1 MRIGDREIHLA
12 SEPYII
18 AELGVNH
25 DGSRS
30 RAMELVETAHHA
42 GADAVKLQ
50 WFETERL
57 LSSAAR
63 LAQYQ
68 QQAGVDDPFAMLRAL
83 ELGPHE
89 MKTIVESAHGLGLHT
104 IVTVFSLELVGPAD
118 RLPWDAYKVASPD
131 IINRPLIERLMS
143 TGKPLL
149 VSTGATDAEEI
160 QSVTQWLGSYPHV
173 LLQCVSAYP
182 TPDESAALAG
192 ILALSD
198 AAPVPLGYSDHTT
211 ATDTGALA
219 VAAGASILEKHLTLD
234 RSASG
239 PDHATSLEPAQ
250 FAEYVKLARR
260 AHAMLGDRTKR
271 VLAIEQDVRAASRQS
286 LVVTRRLEPGHV
298 IARDDLTIKRPG
310 IGIEPWRMD
319 EIIGR
324 RLARTVEADTPLAAR
339 DLETADPGEAQN
351 TVTSISELG
360 SR

>member
-1 MRIGDREIHLA
+1 MRIGDREIHLG

-25 DGSRS
+25 DGSLS
-30 RAMELVETAHHA
+30 RALELVDAADHA

-50 WFETERL
+50 WFETDRL

-63 LAQYQ
+63 VAQYQ
-68 QQAGVDDPFAMLRAL
+68 QQAGADDPFAMLRGL

-89 MKTIVESAHGLGLHT
+89 MQSIVESAHGLGLHT

-131 IINRPLIERLMS
+131 IINRPLIERLMR
-143 TGKPLL
+143 TGKQLL

-160 QSVTQWLGSYPHV
+160 QSVNQWLGSHPHV
-173 LLQCVSAYP
+173 LMQCVSAYP

-192 ILALSD
+192 IRALADLAS
-198 AAPVPLGYSDHTT
+198 AAFGYSDHTT
-211 ATDTGALA
+211 ATDTGGLA
-219 VAAGASILEKHLTLD
+219 VAAGASVLEKHLTLD
-234 RSASG
+234 RSAFG

-260 AHAMLGDRTKR
+260 SHAMLGDRTKR

-286 LVVTRRLEPGHV
+286 LVATRRLEPGHV
-298 IARDDLTIKRPG
+298 ITRDDLTIKRPG

-324 RLARTVEADTPLAAR
+324 RLARTVEADTPLVAR
-339 DLETADPGEAQN
+339 DLETADPSEAQN
-351 TVTSISELG
+351 TVTSISGLG

>member
-1 MRIGDREIHLA
+1 MRIGDREIHLG

-30 RAMELVETAHHA
+30 RALELVEAAHHA
-42 GADAVKLQ
+42 EADAVKLQ
-50 WFETERL
+50 WFETDRL

-68 QQAGVDDPFAMLRAL
+68 QQAGVDDPFTMLRGL
-83 ELGPHE
+83 ELGPDE

-104 IVTVFSLELVGPAD
+104 IVTVFSLELVGSAD

-160 QSVTQWLGSYPHV
+160 QSVKQWLGSYPHV
-173 LLQCVSAYP
+173 LMQCVSAYP

-192 ILALSD
+192 IRGLSD
-198 AAPVPLGYSDHTT
+198 IAPVPLGYSDHTT

-250 FAEYVKLARR
+250 FAEYVRLAHR
-260 AHAMLGDRTKR
+260 AHAMLGESTKH
-271 VLAIEQDVRAASRQS
+271 VLAIEQDVRGASRQS
-286 LVVTRRLEPGHV
+286 IVATRRLDAGHLV
-298 IARDDLTIKRPG
+298 TRDDLTIKRPG

-324 RLARTVEADTPLAAR
+324 RLARTVEADTPLVAR
-339 DLETADPGEAQN
+339 DLETADPGEARN
-351 TVTSISELG
+351 TITSISGLS

>member
-1 MRIGDREIHLA
+1 MRIGDREIHLG
-12 SEPYII
+12 SDPYII

-25 DGSRS
+25 DGSLS
-30 RAMELVETAHHA
+30 RALELVEAAHHA

-50 WFETERL
+50 WFETDRL

-68 QQAGVDDPFAMLRAL
+68 QQAGVDDPFAMLRGL

-89 MKTIVESAHGLGLHT
+89 MQTIIESAHGLGLHT

-118 RLPWDAYKVASPD
+118 HLPWDAYKVASPD
-131 IINRPLIERLMS
+131 IITRPLIERLMS

-149 VSTGATDAEEI
+149 VSTGAADAQEI
-160 QSVTQWLGSYPHV
+160 QSLTQWLGSHPHV

-192 ILALSD
+192 IRGLSD
-198 AAPVPLGYSDHTT
+198 TAPVPRGYSDHTT

-250 FAEYVKLARR
+250 FTEYVRLAHR
-260 AHAMLGDRTKR
+260 AHAMLGESGKR
-271 VLAIEQDVRAASRQS
+271 VLAIEQDVKKTSRQS
-286 LVVTRRLEPGHV
+286 IVVRRRLESGHV
-298 IARDDLTIKRPG
+298 LARDDLTIKRPG

-324 RLARTVEADTPLAAR
+324 RLARNVETDTPLVTR
-339 DLETADPGEAQN
+339 DLETADPGKAQS
-351 TVTSISELG
+351 TVTSISGLG

>member
-1 MRIGDREIHLA
+1 M
-12 SEPYII
+12 I

-30 RAMELVETAHHA
+30 RAIKLVEAAHHA
-42 GADAVKLQ
+42 EADAVKLQ
-50 WFETERL
+50 WFETDRL

-68 QQAGVDDPFAMLRAL
+68 QHAGADDPFAMLRAL

-89 MKTIVESAHGLGLHT
+89 MQAIVESAHGLGLHT

-149 VSTGATDAEEI
+149 VSTGAADAQEI
-160 QSVTQWLGSYPHV
+160 QSVTQWLGSYSHV
-173 LLQCVSAYP
+173 LMQCVSAYP

-192 ILALSD
+192 IRGLSA
-198 AAPVPLGYSDHTT
+198 AAPIPLGYSDHTT
-211 ATDTGALA
+211 ATDTGGLA

-260 AHAMLGDRTKR
+260 AHAMLGDPTKR

-298 IARDDLTIKRPG
+298 IRRDDLTIKRPG

-324 RLARTVEADTPLAAR
+324 RLARTIEADMPLAAR
-339 DLETADPGEAQN
+339 DVETADPGEAQN
-351 TVTSISELG
+351 TAVSISGLG

>member
-1 MRIGDREIHLA
+1 MRIGEREIQLG

-25 DGSRS
+25 DGSLS
-30 RAMELVETAHHA
+30 RALELVEAAHHA

-50 WFETERL
+50 WFETDRL

-68 QQAGVDDPFAMLRAL
+68 QQAGVNDPFAMLRGL

-89 MKTIVESAHGLGLHT
+89 MQTIVESAHGLGLHT

-131 IINRPLIERLMS
+131 VINRPLIERLMS

-149 VSTGATDAEEI
+149 VSTGAADAQEI
-160 QSVTQWLGSYPHV
+160 QSVTQWLGSHPHV
-173 LLQCVSAYP
+173 LMQCVSAYP

-192 ILALSD
+192 IRGLSD
-198 AAPVPLGYSDHTT
+198 ATSVLLGYSDHTT

-219 VAAGASILEKHLTLD
+219 VAAGASILEKHLTLN
-234 RSASG
+234 RTGPG

-250 FAEYVKLARR
+250 FAAYVRLAHR
-260 AHAMLGDRTKR
+260 AHAMLGESGKR
-271 VLAIEQDVRAASRQS
+271 VLAIEQDVRSASRQS
-286 LVVTRRLEPGHV
+286 IVVTRRLDAGHV
-298 IARDDLTIKRPG
+298 ITRDDLTIKRPG

-324 RLARTVEADTPLAAR
+324 RLARTVEADTPLVMR
-339 DLETADPGEAQN
+339 DLETADSSEVQN
-351 TVTSISELG
+351 TVTSISGL
-360 SR
+360 SSH

>member
-1 MRIGDREIHLA
+1 MQIGSRHIGPGK
-12 SEPYII
+12 SPYII

-25 DGSRS
+25 DGSLS
-30 RAMELVETAHHA
+30 RALELVEAAHHA

-50 WFETERL
+50 WFETDRL

-68 QQAGVDDPFAMLRAL
+68 QQAAADDPFALLRGL

-89 MKTIVESAHGLGLHT
+89 MQTIVESAHGLGLHT

-149 VSTGATDAEEI
+149 VSTGAADAQEI
-160 QSVTQWLGSYPHV
+160 QFVAQWLGAHPHV
-173 LLQCVSAYP
+173 LMQCVSAYP

-192 ILALSD
+192 IRGLSD
-198 AAPVPLGYSDHTT
+198 AASIPLGYSDHTT

-234 RSASG
+234 QTGPG

-250 FAEYVKLARR
+250 FAEYVRLAHR
-260 AHAMLGDRTKR
+260 AHAMLGESGKR
-271 VLAIEQDVRAASRQS
+271 VLAIEQDVRSASRQS
-286 LVVTRRLEPGHV
+286 IVVTRRLDAGHV
-298 IARDDLTIKRPG
+298 ITRDDLTIKRPG

-324 RLARTVEADTPLAAR
+324 RLARAIEADTPLVMR
-339 DLETADPGEAQN
+339 DLETVDASEARN
-351 TVTSISELG
+351 TVTSISGLS

>member
-1 MRIGDREIHLA
+1 MRIGDREIHLG
-12 SEPYII
+12 SDPYII

-25 DGSRS
+25 DGSLS
-30 RAMELVETAHHA
+30 RALELVEAAHHA

-50 WFETERL
+50 WFETDRL

-68 QQAGVDDPFAMLRAL
+68 QQAGVDDPFAMLRGL

-89 MKTIVESAHGLGLHT
+89 MQTIVESAHGLGLHT

-131 IINRPLIERLMS
+131 IINRPLIDRLMS

-149 VSTGATDAEEI
+149 VSTGAADAQEI
-160 QSVTQWLGSYPHV
+160 QSLTQWLESHPHV

-192 ILALSD
+192 IRGLSD
-198 AAPVPLGYSDHTT
+198 TAPVPRGYSDHTT

-250 FAEYVKLARR
+250 FTEYVRLAHR
-260 AHAMLGDRTKR
+260 AHAMLGESGKR
-271 VLAIEQDVRAASRQS
+271 VLAIEQDVKKTSRQS
-286 LVVTRRLEPGHV
+286 IVVRRRLESGHV
-298 IARDDLTIKRPG
+298 LTRDDLTIKRPG
-310 IGIEPWRMD
+310 TGIEPWRMD

-324 RLARTVEADTPLAAR
+324 RLARTVETDTPLVTR
-339 DLETADPGEAQN
+339 DLETADPGKAQN
-351 TVTSISELG
+351 TVTSISGLG

>member
-1 MRIGDREIHLA
+1 MRIGEREIQLG

-25 DGSRS
+25 DGSLS
-30 RAMELVETAHHA
+30 RALELVEAAHHA

-50 WFETERL
+50 WFETDRL

-68 QQAGVDDPFAMLRAL
+68 QQAGVNDPFAMLRGL
-83 ELGPHE
+83 ELGSHE
-89 MKTIVESAHGLGLHT
+89 MQTIVESAHGLGLHT

-131 IINRPLIERLMS
+131 VINRPLIERLMS

-149 VSTGATDAEEI
+149 VSTGAADTQEI
-160 QSVTQWLGSYPHV
+160 QSVTQWLGSHPHV
-173 LLQCVSAYP
+173 LMQCVSAYP

-192 ILALSD
+192 IRGLSD
-198 AAPVPLGYSDHTT
+198 ATSVLLGYSDHTT

-219 VAAGASILEKHLTLD
+219 VAAGASILEKHLTLN
-234 RSASG
+234 RTGPG

-250 FAEYVKLARR
+250 FAAYMRLAHR
-260 AHAMLGDRTKR
+260 AHAMLGESGKR
-271 VLAIEQDVRAASRQS
+271 VLPIEQDVRSASRQS
-286 LVVTRRLEPGHV
+286 IVVTRRLDADHV
-298 IARDDLTIKRPG
+298 ITRDDLTIKRPG

-324 RLARTVEADTPLAAR
+324 RLARTVEADTPLVMR
-339 DLETADPGEAQN
+339 DLETADSSEVQN
-351 TVTSISELG
+351 TVTSISGLR